1 MNILLQFGIL
11 ELVVTEDII
20 VTALGEINNFMDT
33 QTTTTNYDSE
43 KLKRREIVRNEY
55 RRMQI
60 EMNQIISQK
69 ADELAARW
77 IEELKDSK

>member
-1 MNILLQFGIL
+1 M
-11 ELVVTEDII
+11 V
-20 VTALGEINNFMDT
+20 LGEINKFMET
-33 QTTTTNYDSE
+33 ENTTANTTSYDSE
-43 KLKRREIVRNEY
+43 KFKRREIMRNEY

-69 ADELAARW
+69 SDEIAARW